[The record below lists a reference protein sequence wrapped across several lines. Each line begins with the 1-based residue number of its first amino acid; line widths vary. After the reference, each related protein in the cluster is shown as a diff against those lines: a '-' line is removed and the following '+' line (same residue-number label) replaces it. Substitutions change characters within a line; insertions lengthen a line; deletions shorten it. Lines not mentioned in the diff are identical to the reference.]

1 MSGINGIELI
11 HALRETLHPVQFIVL
26 SGYDDFEYVRGAFQ
40 NGAIDYL
47 LKPVLN
53 DDLTRVVAAALS
65 ILDANY
71 RDPGKQRGTLF
82 QFSADVLRKIVSL
95 PISAPVPASLITNME
110 QIGIGPNCC
119 IALVASLT
127 PWNSD
132 EATAYSNQI
141 YDNFHHVLCNT
152 IAESK
157 LCILCDAK
165 DYESLLAF
173 LFLCQQFCHT
183 CLQCHRSISGHAGCR
198 AVPGS
203 RRTARSAASLWLWK
217 NFYHDGTGT
226 QRGTVPKIKTS
237 GHTVSGKSFLNLR
250 QCAAYHFLQGNREI
264 ISAGSS
270 EFFQYF
276 NEILNLTILN
286 SNTGRKNSPKV
297 SLLTLP
303 PTENWKNIFITG

>member
-1 MSGINGIELI
+1 MALHNILIVDDEYYICEGLHKKLVQLNHPCIGEILTCFSGEEAISVCKTYKPHIIFTDIKMSGINGIELI

-65 ILDANY
+65 TLDANY

-173 LFLCQQFCHT
+173 LSSSVSSSATLACCT
-183 CLQCHRSISGHAGCR
+183 LHR
-198 AVPGS
+198 P
-203 RRTARSAASLWLWK
+203 AAMA
-217 NFYHDGTGT
+217 
-226 QRGTVPKIKTS
+226 P
-237 GHTVSGKSFLNLR
+237 
-250 QCAAYHFLQGNREI
+250 A
-264 ISAGSS
+264 
-270 EFFQYF
+270 
-276 NEILNLTILN
+276 
-286 SNTGRKNSPKV
+286 
-297 SLLTLP
+297 LTLRAFS
-303 PTENWKNIFITG
+303 TLTAE